1 MATGAFACL
10 RESEERFS
18 DNDWKT
24 DIQAY
29 PWGLSLDRAIKFV
42 FFDFDCPHLMPGQR
56 D

>member
-1 MATGAFACL
+1 MGTGAFAYL
-10 RESEERFS
+10 LESKERFP

-24 DIQAY
+24 SIQAY
-29 PWGLSLDRAIKFV
+29 QWGLSLDRAINFV